1 MKKMKSNEVYEY
13 IKNNLSISLDDWNQ
27 LTYKDVVYYTCG
39 VCEQLHCRT
48 KENICSI
55 ISSSLCKHLSCSK
68 KCANSYKKITF
79 EQFTIKANIF
89 HSNKYIYEQSNNF
102 NSRHLYFVTCPLHGY
117 FTVIPKNHM
126 TGSPCPKC
134 FVDVRTK
141 TNEQWIKEA
150 NKLFNNKYK
159 YIDTYVSAHVHL
171 RIECPVH
178 GIFKQTPANHLSGKG
193 CKRCALDLSGF
204 NKSKWIERSNKS
216 KNFVGY
222 KIYIIK
228 CTSKTES
235 FIKIGR
241 TYTSLEYRFHSKT
254 RFPYDWELLKEYTF
268 TSPDDC
274 WNREIQLHNK
284 YKNYKYIPLI
294 KFGGM
299 HECFILTEEQINE
312 LTTKTL

>member
-1 MKKMKSNEVYEY
+1 ME
-13 IKNNLSISLDDWNQ
+13 
-27 LTYKDVVYYTCG
+27 
-39 VCEQLHCRT
+39 
-48 KENICSI
+48 
-55 ISSSLCKHLSCSK
+55 
-68 KCANSYKKITF
+68 
-79 EQFTIKANIF
+79 
-89 HSNKYIYEQSNNF
+89 
-102 NSRHLYFVTCPLHGY
+102 
-117 FTVIPKNHM
+117 
-126 TGSPCPKC
+126 
-134 FVDVRTK
+134 
-141 TNEQWIKEA
+141 
-150 NKLFNNKYK
+150 
-159 YIDTYVSAHVHL
+159 
-171 RIECPVH
+171 
-178 GIFKQTPANHLSGKG
+178 
-193 CKRCALDLSGF
+193 
-204 NKSKWIERSNKS
+204 
-216 KNFVGY
+216 NFVGY